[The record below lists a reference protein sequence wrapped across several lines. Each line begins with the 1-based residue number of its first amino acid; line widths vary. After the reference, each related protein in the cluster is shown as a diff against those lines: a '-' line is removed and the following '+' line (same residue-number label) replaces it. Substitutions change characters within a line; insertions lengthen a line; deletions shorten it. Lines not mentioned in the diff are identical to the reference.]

1 MILDKPR
8 LTFLKAVNMGG
19 DEATTERFELPRMK
33 LGTNWSG
40 RIRFKTPDNPHY
52 LRILDQI
59 QRFVKTGQLLDA
71 AAHGDVEYMRQNIGN
86 EFSTRFPGGLSRVA
100 LHKAVKNG
108 DLPTV
113 RFLLGKRAATIRSR
127 DAKGKTALHLAVK
140 EAVKAHGD
148 KVNGKNKEKKAL
160 PANDADEM
168 VRFLL
173 EKGADVNATD
183 NEGKSA
189 QDLAADIVPVRS
201 LFMHRALLVGPSSN
215 LVQPQL
221 EKPRKPKSREAIM
234 ACKGFLATLAEFYT
248 LDEEEKRVLERP
260 SVYEVLYHASPQ
272 VILDDARDLKVKTKP
287 SCCWYHLP
295 ANNVSN

>member
-1 MILDKPR
+1 
-8 LTFLKAVNMGG
+8 
-19 DEATTERFELPRMK
+19 
-33 LGTNWSG
+33 
-40 RIRFKTPDNPHY
+40 
-52 LRILDQI
+52 
-59 QRFVKTGQLLDA
+59 
-71 AAHGDVEYMRQNIGN
+71 
-86 EFSTRFPGGLSRVA
+86 
-100 LHKAVKNG
+100 
-108 DLPTV
+108 
-113 RFLLGKRAATIRSR
+113 
-127 DAKGKTALHLAVK
+127 
-140 EAVKAHGD
+140 
-148 KVNGKNKEKKAL
+148 
-160 PANDADEM
+160 M

-287 SCCWYHLP
+287 GCCWYHLP